1 MNGRAAL
8 CVSNGGTAGVL
19 HKTRASG
26 RKIKGET
33 YVNDLFKLVKE

>member
-1 MNGRAAL
+1 MSAVLYVR
-8 CVSNGGTAGVL
+8 NGGTAGML